1 MPKEAF
7 EFLLRQYVARYDYEL
22 FPAEAL
28 GVFTLMRE
36 GQDLSIG
43 DRLLGGMAR
52 LPQGAAEPRDLF
64 LYN

>member
-1 MPKEAF
+1 
-7 EFLLRQYVARYDYEL
+7 
-22 FPAEAL
+22 
-28 GVFTLMRE
+28 MRE

-43 DRLLGGMAR
+43 DRLLRGIGG